1 MTKGLA
7 VVEMGW
13 IGLVMAVV
21 AAYFAIKVVK
31 FVFKLMLWAA
41 VLGGAYWFF
50 APML

>member
-1 MTKGLA
+1 MMKV

-13 IGLVMAVV
+13 IGLVMAIV

-31 FVFKLMLWAA
+31 FMVKLVLWAA
-41 VLGGAYWFF
+41 VLGGACWFF

>member
-31 FVFKLMLWAA
+31 FVFKLILWAA